1 MKVNVRAWARFSRSA
16 IFEKRSTQQMSIA
29 TKRGD
34 GGQTGLA
41 GGIRVSKTHPR
52 VECYGTIDEL
62 ISQMGFA
69 RSICQDAE
77 IAERVKTIQRE
88 LYKVGSAIAT
98 PPESKK
104 TPPEITA
111 AMVDALEAEV
121 HRIEAEP
128 GVLADWS
135 LPGGAP
141 DAAALDVA
149 RTICRRAERLAASL
163 MEAGV
168 IQNPNILAYLN
179 RLSDVLWLFG
189 RLVEA
194 RRGVDSTLRT
204 EDKPGPRWSR
214 AW

>member
-1 MKVNVRAWARFSRSA
+1 
-16 IFEKRSTQQMSIA
+16 MSIA

-69 RSICQDAE
+69 RSICEDVE
-77 IAERVKTIQRE
+77 VAERVKAIQRE

-104 TPPEITA
+104 TPPEITP
-111 AMVDALEAEV
+111 AMVDALEEEV

-149 RTICRRAERLAASL
+149 RTVCRRAERLATNL
-163 MEAGV
+163 METGV
-168 IQNPNILAYLN
+168 IQNPSILAYLN
-179 RLSDVLWLFG
+179 RLSDVLWLYG

-194 RRGVDSTLRT
+194 RRGVDSSLRT
-204 EDKPGPRWSR
+204 AEKPGPRWSR

>member
-1 MKVNVRAWARFSRSA
+1 
-16 IFEKRSTQQMSIA
+16 MSIT
-29 TKRGD
+29 TKGGD
-34 GGQTGLA
+34 HGLTSLA
-41 GGIRVSKTHPR
+41 GGMRVSKTHPR

-69 RSICQDAE
+69 RSICTDAE
-77 IAERVKTIQRE
+77 VRERIKGLQRE

-104 TPPEITA
+104 PAPEITS

-121 HRIEAEP
+121 HRIESPP

-135 LPGGAP
+135 LPGELP

-149 RTICRRAERLAASL
+149 RTVCRRAERLAAGLTDQGQLS
-163 MEAGV
+163 
-168 IQNPNILAYLN
+168 NPSILSYLN
-179 RLSDVLWLFG
+179 RLSDLLWL
-189 RLVEA
+189 LA
-194 RRGVDSTLRT
+194 RALESRQGIDSSLRT
-204 EDKPGPRWSR
+204 QETAGPRWSR

>member
-1 MKVNVRAWARFSRSA
+1 M
-16 IFEKRSTQQMSIA
+16 TIA

-34 GGQTGLA
+34 GGTTSLV
-41 GGIRVSKTHPR
+41 GGRRVSKGDLR

-69 RSICQDAE
+69 RAICVDLDVRE
-77 IAERVKTIQRE
+77 KIKCLQRE

-98 PPESKK
+98 PPDSRKSAPDVSGE
-104 TPPEITA
+104 
-111 AMVDALEAEV
+111 MVDRLGAEV
-121 HRIEAEP
+121 VRIESMP

-135 LPGGAP
+135 LPGELP

-149 RTICRRAERLAASL
+149 RTICRRAERIATRLSDEGQL
-163 MEAGV
+163 K
-168 IQNPNILAYLN
+168 NPSILAYLN

-189 RLVEA
+189 RILEA
-194 RRGVDSTLRT
+194 QKAIDSSLRT
-204 EDKPGPRWSR
+204 VQTPGPKWSR

>member
-1 MKVNVRAWARFSRSA
+1 
-16 IFEKRSTQQMSIA
+16 MSIA

-69 RSICQDAE
+69 RSICQDDE
-77 IAERVKTIQRE
+77 IRERVKTIQRE

-111 AMVDALEAEV
+111 DMVDALEAEV

-135 LPGGAP
+135 LPGELP
-141 DAAALDVA
+141 DAAAIDVA
-149 RTICRRAERLAASL
+149 RTICRRAERLATAL

-168 IQNPNILAYLN
+168 ISNPHILAYLN
-179 RLSDVLWLFG
+179 RLSDLLWLFG
-189 RLVEA
+189 RLLEA
-194 RRGVDSTLRT
+194 RKGVNSALRT
-204 EDKPGPRWSR
+204 EDKAGPRWSR

>member
-1 MKVNVRAWARFSRSA
+1 
-16 IFEKRSTQQMSIA
+16 MSIA

-34 GGQTGLA
+34 GGQTGLS

-77 IAERVKTIQRE
+77 VCERVKAIQRE

-104 TPPEITA
+104 TPPEITP

-149 RTICRRAERLAASL
+149 RTVCRRAERLATSL
-163 MEAGV
+163 MESGV
-168 IQNPNILAYLN
+168 IQNPSILAYLN

-194 RRGVDSTLRT
+194 RRGVDSSLRT
-204 EDKPGPRWSR
+204 EDEPGPRWSR

>member
-1 MKVNVRAWARFSRSA
+1 
-16 IFEKRSTQQMSIA
+16 MSIA

-69 RSICQDAE
+69 RSICQDLDVR
-77 IAERVKTIQRE
+77 ERIERIQRE

-98 PPESKK
+98 PAESRKA
-104 TPPEITA
+104 PPEITP

-121 HRIEAEP
+121 HQIEAEP

-135 LPGGAP
+135 LPGASP

-149 RTICRRAERLAASL
+149 RTVCRRAERLATGL
-163 MEAGV
+163 MESGV
-168 IQNPNILAYLN
+168 IQNSSILAYLN
-179 RLSDVLWLFG
+179 RLSDLLWLLG
-189 RLVEA
+189 RWIEA
-194 RRGVDSTLRT
+194 RRGLNSALRT
-204 EDKPGPRWSR
+204 EDRPGPRWSR